1 MSEHLPS
8 WSDTPTKQ
16 SIVDFVS
23 NVVDPASTSHVEPRE
38 RVAVFDNDGTL
49 WCEKPLAQGVFIAQ
63 RLAEMAREDPSL
75 QQTQPWKA
83 VHEGNAS
90 WIDDAVAKHYSGD
103 DNDVRVLADAV
114 GRAFAEVDV
123 ETFATTAAEFLK
135 TAEHPVYKRP
145 YTELGF
151 VPMLELLEYLEAHEF
166 TCFIVS
172 GGGRDFMRPVTE
184 AMYRIP
190 ADRVTGSSPGL
201 HFVADESGSRVMRT
215 ATLGILDDGPAKP
228 VQIWERIGHRPILAA
243 GNANGDVP
251 MLQFAT
257 DQPGPTLALFVHH
270 DDDTREVAYDTGAD
284 EMIEQAKALR
294 WTTVSVANDWNTVFA
309 HQS

>member
-1 MSEHLPS
+1 MLEHLTS
-8 WSDTPTKQ
+8 WSDTPTKR
-16 SIVDFVS
+16 SIVDFVE
-23 NVVDPASTSHVEPRE
+23 NVTDPSSTSHVEPRG

-75 QQTQPWKA
+75 RQTQPWQA
-83 VHEGNAS
+83 MYEGNVS
-90 WIDDAVAKHYSGD
+90 WIDEAVAKHYNGD
-103 DNDVRVLADAV
+103 DSDVPVLAAAV
-114 GRAFAEVDV
+114 GRAFADIEV
-123 ETFATTAAEFLK
+123 EAFSASAEEFLK
-135 TAEHPVYKRP
+135 AFEHPVHSRP

-151 VPMLELLEYLEAHEF
+151 VPMIELLEYLEAHDF

-184 AMYRIP
+184 AMYGIP

-201 HFVADESGSRVMRT
+201 HFVADDSGARIMRT
-215 ATLGILDDGPAKP
+215 ATLGILDDGPTKP
-228 VQIWERIGHRPILAA
+228 VQIWERIGHRPIFAA

-257 DQPGPTLALFVHH
+257 DQPGPSLALFVHH
-270 DDDTREVAYDTGAD
+270 DDDRREAAYDVGAD
-284 EMIEQAKALR
+284 DIIERAEALG
-294 WTTVSVANDWNTVFA
+294 WTTVSMADDWNTVFA
-309 HQS
+309 RES

>member
-1 MSEHLPS
+1 MSEYLSS
-8 WSDTPTKQ
+8 WSETPTKQ
-16 SIVDFVS
+16 TIIDFVATVTDS
-23 NVVDPASTSHVEPRE
+23 ASPSHVPPRD

-63 RLAEMAREDPSL
+63 RLAEMAGEDPSL

-83 VHEGNAS
+83 MHEGNAS
-90 WIDDAVAKHYSGD
+90 WIDEAVVKHYNGD
-103 DNDVRVLADAV
+103 DSDVQVLAAAV
-114 GRAFAEVDV
+114 GRAFADVDV
-123 ETFATTAAEFLK
+123 DEFSKSATDFLAS
-135 TAEHPVYKRP
+135 AEHPTYQCP

-151 VPMLELLEYLEAHEF
+151 VPMIELLEYLEAHDF
-166 TCFIVS
+166 TCYIVS

-201 HFVADESGSRVMRT
+201 HFVADDSGSRVMRT
-215 ATLGILDDGPAKP
+215 ASLGILDDGPTKP

-257 DQPGPTLALFVHH
+257 DQTSASLALFVHH
-270 DDDTREVAYDTGAD
+270 DDDSREVAYDVGAD
-284 EMIEQAKALR
+284 ELIEQAKNR
-294 WTTVSVANDWNTVFA
+294 GWTTISMADDWNRVFA
-309 HQS
+309 HEP